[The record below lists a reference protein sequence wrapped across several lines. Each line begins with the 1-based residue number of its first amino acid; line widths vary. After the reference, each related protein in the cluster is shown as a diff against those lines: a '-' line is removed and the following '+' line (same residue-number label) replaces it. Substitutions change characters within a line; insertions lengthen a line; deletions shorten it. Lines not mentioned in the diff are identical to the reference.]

1 MIVLVL
7 NCGSSSLKYQLFD
20 MNTEKVLV
28 KGLYERIGLEG
39 SRLIQ
44 TPRGKETITVD
55 QNVNNHQ
62 DAIEIVIDNIIK
74 PEFNIISS
82 IQDIGS
88 VGHRVVHGGEEFK
101 DSVII
106 NKDVIIMIEECSK
119 LAPLH
124 NKVNLQG
131 VMACMSLFGNIPQI
145 AVFDTSFHQQMP
157 PKAFLY
163 ALPIELYSDLKV
175 RKYGF
180 HGTSHKYVSGRV
192 QTIFKKENLKII
204 SCHLGNGASICAI
217 DNGVSVDTSMGFTPL
232 DGIVMGTRSGE

>member
-74 PEFNIISS
+74 
-82 IQDIGS
+82 
-88 VGHRVVHGGEEFK
+88 
-101 DSVII
+101 
-106 NKDVIIMIEECSK
+106 
-119 LAPLH
+119 
-124 NKVNLQG
+124 
-131 VMACMSLFGNIPQI
+131 
-145 AVFDTSFHQQMP
+145 
-157 PKAFLY
+157 
-163 ALPIELYSDLKV
+163 
-175 RKYGF
+175 
-180 HGTSHKYVSGRV
+180 
-192 QTIFKKENLKII
+192 
-204 SCHLGNGASICAI
+204 
-217 DNGVSVDTSMGFTPL
+217 
-232 DGIVMGTRSGE
+232 